1 MKGSFTCDRCGNAID
16 LGDEE
21 ECIVTSTEEDGTLSE
36 FSYTVDKEC
45 LDILIKESDANGS
58 TVTVL

>member
-16 LGDEE
+16 HGDER

-36 FSYTVDKEC
+36 FSYTVDEKC
-45 LDILIKESDANGS
+45 LVQIIKESDANGS
-58 TVTVL
+58 TVLVL